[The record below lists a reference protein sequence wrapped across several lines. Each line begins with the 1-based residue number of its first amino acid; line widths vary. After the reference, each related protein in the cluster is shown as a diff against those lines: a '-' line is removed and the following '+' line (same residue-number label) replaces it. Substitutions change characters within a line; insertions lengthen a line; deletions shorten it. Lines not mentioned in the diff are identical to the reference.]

1 MTIDKP
7 EFLKTVSIIVP
18 AHNEASSLPHLLN
31 ALNNQTYPKELVEI
45 IVVDNRSSDDTAR
58 VAQSAGAKVLTE
70 HSEASSDVARN
81 AAIKI
86 AKGDVLAFTDADCRP
101 DKNWLVS
108 LLGSMPS
115 DRHALVA
122 GQIIIEIDE
131 NSSGAE
137 IYDSMAFLKHDNSI
151 KFRKI
156 AFTANLAVPRTVA
169 LAVGGIP
176 TKSKTNGDSY
186 FSRAC
191 YHYGCEL
198 IYVPSAVVR
207 HRARK
212 LPDLLLKAKRIAKG
226 NVLGGDRDSAI
237 PKLRNNGYQKGPAT
251 IMTMP
256 HLAALS
262 PRAIATHLRSRN
274 IEVNV
279 RRVFSTCFAG
289 VGVLACGLLY
299 SLYFS
304 ANKTKILSKPRQQ
317 IAT

>member
-1 MTIDKP
+1 VNIMTIDKP

-18 AHNEASSLPHLLN
+18 AHNEASSLPHPLN

-58 VAQSAGAKVLTE
+58 G
-70 HSEASSDVARN
+70 
-81 AAIKI
+81 
-86 AKGDVLAFTDADCRP
+86 
-101 DKNWLVS
+101 
-108 LLGSMPS
+108 
-115 DRHALVA
+115 
-122 GQIIIEIDE
+122 
-131 NSSGAE
+131 
-137 IYDSMAFLKHDNSI
+137 
-151 KFRKI
+151 
-156 AFTANLAVPRTVA
+156 
-169 LAVGGIP
+169 
-176 TKSKTNGDSY
+176 
-186 FSRAC
+186 
-191 YHYGCEL
+191 
-198 IYVPSAVVR
+198 
-207 HRARK
+207 
-212 LPDLLLKAKRIAKG
+212 
-226 NVLGGDRDSAI
+226 
-237 PKLRNNGYQKGPAT
+237 NGYQKGQAT
-251 IMTMP
+251 IMNMP